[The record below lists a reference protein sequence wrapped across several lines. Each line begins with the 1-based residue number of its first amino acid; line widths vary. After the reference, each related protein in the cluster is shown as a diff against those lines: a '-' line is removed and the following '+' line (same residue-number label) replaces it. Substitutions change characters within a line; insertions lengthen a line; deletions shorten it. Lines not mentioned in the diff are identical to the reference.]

1 MLCTAVTESHGQPTV
16 VVVTINNVASFR
28 SPETTSLTRA
38 FFADDDNDPFG
49 IGIRQHS
56 QRSRPPYVGNQQL
69 TATAERERKIEN
81 KHSAPASGNYEG
93 RAVLKWRIVNS
104 SILVVHPS
112 VKHQPRARLRI
123 F

>member
-1 MLCTAVTESHGQPTV
+1 MASNPFLAAPVCKMKRHALHSRHGILGQPTV

-56 QRSRPPYVGNQQL
+56 QKAWMEEL
-69 TATAERERKIEN
+69 KEEKIMI
-81 KHSAPASGNYEG
+81 SSIRLSSSGFI
-93 RAVLKWRIVNS
+93 ADSNS
-104 SILVVHPS
+104 S
-112 VKHQPRARLRI
+112 
-123 F
+123 